1 MTTAR
6 SSRASK
12 RALLALLAAIAVA
25 GGTRVSAHRL
35 DELLQAAR
43 IAIEPDRV
51 ELEMSLT
58 PGTAVAD
65 DLIRQIDADGNGA
78 FSGAE
83 KQAYVD
89 RTLSA
94 LVLRVDE
101 GPRLPMAM
109 ASASV
114 PDAAAM
120 RTGDGVIVLRA
131 VAMASSL
138 SAGSHRLFFRNEHA
152 PANSVYLANAL
163 VPESDQV
170 AVTKQDR
177 DGDQR
182 ELTITFAI
190 NGAPAST
197 SRWVWIGLAG
207 TLLATALLSRR
218 RHAGHEQVAR
228 ATSSG

>member
-12 RALLALLAAIAVA
+12 RALTALLAVIATA

-35 DELLQAAR
+35 DELSQAAR
-43 IAIEPDRV
+43 IAIEPGRV

-58 PGTAVAD
+58 PGTAVAG
-65 DLIRQIDADGNGA
+65 DLIREIDADGNGA
-78 FSGAE
+78 FSQAE
-83 KQAYVD
+83 KQAYAG
-89 RTLSA
+89 RALSA
-94 LVLRVDE
+94 LMVRVDE
-101 GPRLPMAM
+101 GPRLRLVMAE
-109 ASASV
+109 ASV

-120 RTGDGVIVLRA
+120 RTGDAVIVLRA
-131 VAMASSL
+131 VAVPSTL

-170 AVTKQDR
+170 AVTGQQR

-182 ELTITFAI
+182 ALTIDFAI
-190 NGAPAST
+190 AEATASSISPWVWAGIAGAFLTSMLLRRRVHADERAPAHQ
-197 SRWVWIGLAG
+197 A
-207 TLLATALLSRR
+207 
-218 RHAGHEQVAR
+218 
-228 ATSSG
+228 